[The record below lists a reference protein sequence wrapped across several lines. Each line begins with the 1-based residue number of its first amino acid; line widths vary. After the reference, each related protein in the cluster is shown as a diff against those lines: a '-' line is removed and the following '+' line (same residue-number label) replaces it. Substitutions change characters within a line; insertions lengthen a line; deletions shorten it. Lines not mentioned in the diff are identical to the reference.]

1 MSEILSLSVQELLN
15 LTNSSVF
22 DAISPALKKQLQEKL
37 GFLSKAQI
45 GYLPLNRPAR
55 YLSTGELKW
64 IKLNSILSG
73 NLSGMCIILDE
84 PAAGL
89 PASAQTLLVD
99 ILRSSCKN
107 GNTILVSTHHKE
119 LLLAADRIIELG
131 PGPGKAGGK
140 IIADIT
146 PNQLNNYKNLVA
158 NDVVKNVSPTH
169 EKIFDETSK
178 NQIQEIQTAN
188 IYENAIHII
197 TGASGSGKTQLL
209 NKIAAEAKKLE
220 HHTLIMANTKLPSGN
235 SHSTIATR
243 TGLLNDLKTV
253 FAGVPDAASFK
264 AADFSF
270 NNKTGQCATCKGTGT
285 IKTTLDFLPD
295 VIETCSEC
303 SGSRYNE
310 AILSVQYNGKN
321 IGQWLQVTIEE
332 LINEPFWTEKSN
344 KMLRFLMDS
353 GLSYLTLGR
362 NISTLSFGERR
373 RLALAEQL
381 ATLKTRKAI
390 ICIDNATLGLDPRS
404 FTAQVALFESL
415 AKKGHT
421 IIITD
426 AENRAGAF
434 SNVVR
439 NSL

>member
-1 MSEILSLSVQELLN
+1 MGEILSLSIQELLK
-15 LTNSSVF
+15 LTNSNVF

-37 GFLSKAQI
+37 GFLSKAQV
-45 GYLPLNRPAR
+45 GYLPLNRSAR

-89 PASAQTLLVD
+89 PSNAQTLLVD
-99 ILRSSCKN
+99 ILKSSCEN

-131 PGPGKAGGK
+131 MGAGAAGGK
-140 IIADIT
+140 IVADIT
-146 PNQLNNYKNLVA
+146 PGQLSKYKNLVA
-158 NDVVKNVSPTH
+158 NDVVESILPTH
-169 EKIFDETSK
+169 EKPYEETSK
-178 NQIQEIQTAN
+178 NQLQGIQTAD
-188 IYENAIHII
+188 IYENAINVI
-197 TGASGSGKTQLL
+197 TGATGSGKTQML

-235 SHSTIATR
+235 SQSTIATR

-253 FAGVPDAASFK
+253 FAGVPDADFK

-270 NNKTGQCATCKGTGT
+270 NNKTGQCAHCKGAGT

-295 VIETCSEC
+295 VIEICPEC
-303 SGSRYNE
+303 NGLRYND
-310 AILSVQYNGKN
+310 AILSVQYNVKN

-332 LINEPFWTEKSN
+332 LIAEPFWSAKSK
-344 KMLRFLMDS
+344 KMLGLLMDS
-353 GLSYLTLGR
+353 GLNYLTPGR
-362 NISTLSFGERR
+362 NTSTLSFGERR
-373 RLALAEQL
+373 RLVLAEQL
-381 ATLKTRKAI
+381 AALKTQKAI
-390 ICIDNATLGLDPRS
+390 ICIDNATLGLDPKS
-404 FTAQVALFESL
+404 FAAQVGLFQSL
-415 AKKGHT
+415 TKNGHT

-426 AENRAGAF
+426 AENRAGKI
-434 SNVVR
+434 SNVVHIA
-439 NSL
+439 L